1 MLQAISR
8 IHTLIKLGQAQ
19 LEAFSK
25 TTKEPSNASPNQRV
39 PSALIVFDAVSPV
52 RMCEYYFHQVPRGLW
67 DTKTYL
73 KKPWTTWRPWNTKL
87 FGTKSKKKARRF
99 CEL

>member
-1 MLQAISR
+1 MLISNRCICPLHGADKLLQQLCLRLFVLQAISR

-67 DTKTYL
+67 DTKTY
-73 KKPWTTWRPWNTKL
+73 
-87 FGTKSKKKARRF
+87 
-99 CEL
+99 